1 MNKYLEKLASMSKEA
16 KIEINPAN
24 KGKLHKEMGVS
35 KDKPI
40 STGSLEAEKA
50 TAERTGN
57 SKLEKRVTFALNA
70 RKWNHK

>member
-1 MNKYLEKLASMSKEA
+1 MNKYLEKVAELAKEA
-16 KIEINPAN
+16 KIDIDPAH
-24 KGKLHKEMGVS
+24 KGLLHKQMGIK

-40 STGSLEAEKA
+40 STGSLESEKA

-57 SKLEKRVTFALNA
+57 TKLEKRVTFALNA